1 MQNKNPL
8 TPYGKEVKHRLI
20 ELDRT
25 NGWLVSEVNKVR
37 EPRIDTSF
45 MSKVLNGKVK
55 NSRLKTIIDTVLT
68 QEEERQRCN
77 QNN

>member
-1 MQNKNPL
+1 MQRKNPL

-25 NGWLVSEVNKVR
+25 NGWLIEEVNKRR
-37 EPRIDTSF
+37 EPKIDTSF

-55 NSRLKTIIDTVLT
+55 NSRMTVIIDQILHE
-68 QEEERQRCN
+68 EEERQKWN
-77 QNN
+77 HNS